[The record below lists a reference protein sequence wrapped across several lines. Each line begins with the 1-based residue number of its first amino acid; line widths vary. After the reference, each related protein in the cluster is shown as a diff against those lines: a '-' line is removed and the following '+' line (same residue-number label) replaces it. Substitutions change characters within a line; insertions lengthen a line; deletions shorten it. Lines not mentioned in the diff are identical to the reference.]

1 MLSQAKLVVAGHPV
15 TSVELLIAAAV
26 LLFAATLLLAMAK
39 RKRGVVMHPSPV
51 TDEIIIQLGRIAD
64 AVERIAYQPLQNNVS
79 ALPGTST
86 PPRAVASSPEGEP
99 VPYAMAARGR

>member
-1 MLSQAKLVVAGHPV
+1 MLSEAKFVIAGHPI

-26 LLFAATLLLAMAK
+26 LLFAAALLLAMTKKK
-39 RKRGVVMHPSPV
+39 RRVVIHPSPV

-79 ALPGTST
+79 ALPGTGT
-86 PPRAVASSPEGEP
+86 PPKAVASPDPEP
-99 VPYAMAARGR
+99 MPYSMFAPKR